1 MKREE
6 IKEILKDLN
15 PTDDVINKIMTIN
28 GNGINTL
35 KEQYNGDITA
45 LKTQLSDRDKDIE
58 KLKSTP
64 NNTEELTK
72 QLEQLQEKY
81 NNDTKNLQ
89 SQIDSRNYLDAVKSA
104 VAEKG
109 IKFTSKA
116 AERYYF
122 SQAESEK
129 LKLENGKLLGFDDF
143 HKKQLEADK
152 DAFVAADKPTDT
164 PSPTPDTMHFAGSA
178 GNGGNP
184 AVSAAVLAA
193 QRFSKT
199 YNPIAETNTTNP
211 KGE

>member
-15 PTDDVINKIMTIN
+15 PTDEVINKIMTIN
-28 GNGINTL
+28 GNDINAL
-35 KEQYNGDITA
+35 KEQLNGDITT
-45 LKTQLSDRDKDIE
+45 LRTQLSDRDKDIE

-72 QLEQLQEKY
+72 QLEQLQSKY
-81 NNDTKNLQ
+81 DSDTKNLQ
-89 SQIDSRNYLDAVKSA
+89 SQIDSRNYLDAVRSA

-152 DAFVAADKPTDT
+152 DAFVAAEKPANQ
-164 PSPTPDTMHFAGSA
+164 PPTPDTMHFAGSA

-193 QRFSKT
+193 QRFSKA
-199 YNPIAETNTTNP
+199 YNPIAETNTNNP